1 MRQVGHTIVTD
12 SGHIIESFALG
23 NGRMRL
29 RVDNVD
35 RDCTETESI
44 RLAQVF
50 RRVSDGGP
58 GDIVELTGFPPIEV
72 RNEGERIILRVQ
84 WDS

>member
-12 SGHIIESFALG
+12 SGHTIESFALG
-23 NGRMRL
+23 GGRMRL
-29 RVDNVD
+29 RVDTVE
-35 RDCTETESI
+35 RDCSEAESI
-44 RLAQVF
+44 RLAEVF
-50 RRVSDGGP
+50 QRVADGGP

-72 RNEGERIILRVQ
+72 RNEGARIILRVQ